1 MKDALD
7 PRRFDAI
14 IHNDPC
20 RSPRRQ
26 PDNNKI
32 VPLPTKWQHMKINT
46 RRVKRRPRALYP
58 NILFMT
64 YNKDIIVVNFL
75 QNIYPT
81 AWPSQFEVWSSW
93 QKSTAFN
100 HCSNSRS
107 ECVKCCMMPAS
118 SRWCFAWGEN
128 AINGAH
134 PNSTF
139 QPGMAD
145 RN

>member
-46 RRVKRRPRALYP
+46 RRQSASINLCRHWSVGDL
-58 NILFMT
+58 
-64 YNKDIIVVNFL
+64 
-75 QNIYPT
+75 
-81 AWPSQFEVWSSW
+81 WPSRITISPWAEKVVHERCW
-93 QKSTAFN
+93 
-100 HCSNSRS
+100 
-107 ECVKCCMMPAS
+107 
-118 SRWCFAWGEN
+118 
-128 AINGAH
+128 I
-134 PNSTF
+134 
-139 QPGMAD
+139 
-145 RN
+145 

>member
-1 MKDALD
+1 MRDALD

-46 RRVKRRPRALYP
+46 RRVKRRPRALSP

-64 YNKDIIVVNFL
+64 YSKDIYL
-75 QNIYPT
+75 
-81 AWPSQFEVWSSW
+81 
-93 QKSTAFN
+93 
-100 HCSNSRS
+100 
-107 ECVKCCMMPAS
+107 
-118 SRWCFAWGEN
+118 N
-128 AINGAH
+128 AHRKEKLEKLIINQ
-134 PNSTF
+134 S
-139 QPGMAD
+139 
-145 RN
+145 